1 MTLLR
6 IQPSVPDPDFVV
18 IDLEFGEATQAEETP
33 SPQ

>member
-6 IQPSVPDPDFVV
+6 IQHPVPDPDFVV
-18 IDLEFGEATQAEETP
+18 IDLEFGEAAQAEEMP